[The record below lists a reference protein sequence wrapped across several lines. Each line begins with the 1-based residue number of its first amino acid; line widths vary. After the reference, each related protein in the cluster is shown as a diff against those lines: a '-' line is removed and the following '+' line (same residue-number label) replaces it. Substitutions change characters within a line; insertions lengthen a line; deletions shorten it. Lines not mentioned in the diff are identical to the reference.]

1 MIEIYR
7 YEPQDIE
14 MKFNKWAWP
23 FKSKKALKGIK
34 KYLEVFYGYTIYD
47 TNLDKPVAI
56 LGFHEYE
63 DRKFYGCI
71 IASKLF
77 EKNPKYAIKMKFLI
91 GKVREQYGAERVE
104 TISEDAPKLNKWH
117 EFLGFHKEES
127 LPNHYQG
134 RDFILWSM

>member
-23 FKSKKALKGIK
+23 FKSKKALRGIK
-34 KYLEVFYGYTIYD
+34 KYLEAFYSYTIYD
-47 TNLDKPVAI
+47 TTLDKPVAI

-63 DRKFYGCI
+63 DGRFYGCI
-71 IASKLF
+71 IASELF
-77 EKNPKYAIKMKFLI
+77 EKNPKYAVKMKFLI
-91 GKVREQYGAERVE
+91 GKVCEQYGAERVE
-104 TISEDAPKLNKWH
+104 TISEDAPALNKWH
-117 EFLGFHKEES
+117 EFLGFHKKKS
-127 LPNHYQG
+127 LPEYYRG